1 MKNKAVQKN
10 IFEEINRTIEL
21 KNKLTVAK
29 NNINKVIVRGG
40 GKQSQTL
47 EEMPANIESMVKQYS
62 KIAIIDVNVVIP
74 KSYVSANYK
83 IPLNLDFM
91 PKYLFIYFK
100 YGGNY
105 NWRSTLSYPLN
116 SKNCRHTGTPTAIFV
131 KVTQK
136 EAEIEGFSGD
146 YEATAYQVIAIG

>member
-1 MKNKAVQKN
+1 MA
-10 IFEEINRTIEL
+10 T
-21 KNKLTVAK
+21 
-29 NNINKVIVRGG
+29 
-40 GKQSQTL
+40 
-47 EEMPANIESMVKQYS
+47 NIEGMVKQYS
-62 KIAIIDVNVVIP
+62 KIAIINVNVVIP
-74 KSYVSANYK
+74 KSYVNANYK

-116 SKNCRHTGTPTAIFV
+116 SKGYHHTGQPTGIFV

-136 EAEIEGFSGD
+136 EAEIEGFSSE

>member
-1 MKNKAVQKN
+1 M
-10 IFEEINRTIEL
+10 
-21 KNKLTVAK
+21 
-29 NNINKVIVRGG
+29 
-40 GKQSQTL
+40 S
-47 EEMPANIESMVKQYS
+47 ANIESMVKQYS

-91 PKYLFIYFK
+91 PKYVFIYFR

-116 SKNCRHTGTPTAIFV
+116 SKNCRHTGTPAGNFV

-136 EAEIEGFSGD
+136 EAEIECFSGEH
-146 YEATAYQVIAIG
+146 EATAYQVIAIG